1 MGFVRSLKKLM
12 DGMIPSRDSNPTPIA
27 DGESPLTNKKIM
39 KELINHFKFKLEEES
54 FGDQMLYPM
63 SYTVLMDATDYA
75 ERKDALGLVVKQTVS
90 KFYEIIKDMQSEYSE
105 YEPICN
111 SWYFQFVPCYDA
123 MLEGVTITRG
133 SIRTMARL
141 VPPDEGGAN
150 VSVEANVQVSM
161 RLDNSNVISN
171 VNLNPDVLK
180 NIDSV
185 GEGTFRVRFDK
196 SLNTDKNKIQLNAK
210 DEALAVLSYSRE
222 GKNYRYQMVDNL
234 INISGRGETRKG
246 RAFFIIENDDIIN
259 SHVQIRYE
267 NGKFQV
273 AAFAP
278 VKLNQ
283 RVMSISSG
291 IPQWV
296 DLANNSKIF
305 FMDAMLAVIFTIKQ
319 D

>member
-1 MGFVRSLKKLM
+1 MGFVRILKKL
-12 DGMIPSRDSNPTPIA
+12 IPSAPTPTPSV
-27 DGESPLTNKKIM
+27 DGESALTNKKIM
-39 KELINHFKFKLEEES
+39 KELVNHFKFKLEEES

-63 SYTVLMDATDYA
+63 SYTILMDAADYA
-75 ERKDALGLVVKQTVS
+75 DRKDALGLIVKQTVA
-90 KFYEIIKDMQSEYSE
+90 KYYEIIKDMQSEYSE

-111 SWYFQFVPCYDA
+111 NWYFQFVPCYDT

-150 VSVEANVQVSM
+150 VSVETNVQVSM

-196 SLNTDKNKIQLNAK
+196 SLNTDKTKIQLSAK
-210 DEALAVLSYSRE
+210 DEALAILSYPRE
-222 GKNYRYQMVDNL
+222 GKNYRYSMVDNL
-234 INISGRGETRKG
+234 IHISGKGETRKG
-246 RAFFIIENDDIIN
+246 RAFFIVDHEDVKD

-267 NGKFQV
+267 DGKFQI
-273 AAFAP
+273 AAFGP
-278 VKLNQ
+278 TRLNGRKLTE
-283 RVMSISSG
+283 SSG

-296 DLANNSKIF
+296 DLANNSTIF
-305 FMDAMLAVIFTIKQ
+305 FDAAMFSVKFEIKQ
-319 D
+319 N